1 MWLDFG
7 TALLLQSSK
16 YKFLFLTVKHSCW
29 GTAQIQPPAADFPV
43 LCKQCQRG
51 RADTS
56 RKWRLNPGEERAF
69 SRAGLD
75 IAWAF
80 LGVCQEIS
88 SWHCC
93 WPEEYKITI
102 FQSRI
107 LPSRCSVFSCWMKYQ
122 KRTKIIPYSE
132 LQARVRGSQAV
143 SESRR
148 NTVAH
153 ILYIVILSTDE

>member
-16 YKFLFLTVKHSCW
+16 CKFLFPTVKHSCW

-56 RKWRLNPGEERAF
+56 RKWKLNPGEERTF

-80 LGVCQEIS
+80 LVYARTSPAGTAVGQKSTKLPFFSQES
-88 SWHCC
+88 C
-93 WPEEYKITI
+93 PPGA
-102 FQSRI
+102 
-107 LPSRCSVFSCWMKYQ
+107 LCSVVEWNIRKGPRSFLTPNFKQ
-122 KRTKIIPYSE
+122 ESE
-132 LQARVRGSQAV
+132 AARLWV
-143 SESRR
+143 SH
-148 NTVAH
+148 AG
-153 ILYIVILSTDE
+153 IQ